1 MPIIIFIIFVFQI
14 PMSLWA
20 TTEKASPVQV
30 MVIDPLINP
39 KSLETSTIHPQRSPK
54 IKKVSII
61 RRDRLFEAAGI
72 ISYLTSYN
80 ELQKNNLYLSAGSA
94 PVDRL
99 VQQYPLLPKDK
110 LTALRITILKNQ
122 TLE

>member
-1 MPIIIFIIFVFQI
+1 
-14 PMSLWA
+14 MSLWA
-20 TTEKASPVQV
+20 TTEKASPIQV

-54 IKKVSII
+54 IKKVSTVH
-61 RRDRLFEAAGI
+61 RDRLFETVGI
-72 ISYLTSYN
+72 KNYLTSYN
-80 ELQKNNLYLSAGSA
+80 ELQKNNLYLSASSA

-110 LTALRITILKNQ
+110 LTALRIAILKNQ